1 MRNVYVFLTFILT
14 TNALPLPYFS
24 KTTTL
29 NYRGLE
35 APHLL
40 QLPRLAQFQLPQEH
54 SQSPTLG
61 SMPGGSRLPLPS
73 VVHPPPTHMH
83 GACTARVCAW
93 CMHACTVA
101 LLVAQ
106 HRQDAC
112 GGREGGGGCLRGVQN

>member
-1 MRNVYVFLTFILT
+1 M
-14 TNALPLPYFS
+14 LPPSHNLLPYFS

-29 NYRGLE
+29 NYRGLG

-83 GACTARVCAW
+83 GACTARVC
-93 CMHACTVA
+93 MVHACV
-101 LLVAQ
+101 
-106 HRQDAC
+106 HRRPIGRPASARC
-112 GGREGGGGCLRGVQN
+112 VRRKGGRGCLRGVQN